1 MTTGPKIYDF
11 IGFGD
16 EIPGIFALVAAAR
29 EYRRRTGSNPRG
41 LLMFKGNSK
50 EGVGGHLVRGM
61 LAYLDRSNVPE
72 DVRQRTGLGF
82 FGDPCSLYKE
92 LLQRAG
98 VTQIA
103 LDATK
108 ANLALRGM
116 LSESGIDIISKIEI
130 KAVLK
135 EGRNL
140 SAIRLTNGETYSAKQ
155 FIDATVNAELA
166 QAADV
171 PKLRGFGTFGLPD
184 SEMPVTLVFE
194 TEGLSLGALRDV
206 ELAYLR
212 RFTNVADKEAQRFLA
227 IAAGNDPAFADRLRR
242 GLINE
247 NGYLRTLHAGSDYV
261 DIGSHALSIAY
272 HSFRGKKLSLAES
285 GAVLDPGNVAM
296 LPGNRLAWNAML
308 FRVNGQEAEA
318 LARGAAKPTAEMMVE
333 IGWIDRWFRSLGAK
347 SVRPALELYIRHA
360 GNITAVAEP
369 LRGHHMLSG
378 GVSASEA
385 IGTFA
390 YHFDVR
396 GGISGLGLRANS
408 MGISSIS
415 FSTPPVFNIGI
426 RHTLV
431 KSVPNLA
438 VVSPGSGF
446 DGYAC
451 SAGRIVEFNAAVG
464 QGLGIAAAIAL
475 LGKRNLL
482 DITNL
487 EVRQVLNATGLTPR
501 IYGRSNVVEAMRLQ
515 EFETVLATGSG
526 SVVASAGGVGGST

>member
-1 MTTGPKIYDF
+1 MTTSPRIYDF

-50 EGVGGHLVRGM
+50 QGVGGHLVRGM

-72 DVRQRTGLGF
+72 DVRRTTGLGF

-98 VTQIA
+98 VTLIA
-103 LDATK
+103 LDGAK
-108 ANLALRGM
+108 ANLALRAM
-116 LSESGIDIISKIEI
+116 LSEAGIDIISKIEI
-130 KAVLK
+130 QSVLK
-135 EGRNL
+135 NGLRL
-140 SAIRLTNGETYSAKQ
+140 TGIRLTNGETYSANQ
-155 FIDATVNAELA
+155 FIDSTVNAELA
-166 QAADV
+166 QAAEV
-171 PKLRGFGTFGLPD
+171 PKLQGFGTFGLPD
-184 SEMPVTLVFE
+184 SELPVTLVFE
-194 TEGLSLGALRDV
+194 TEGLSLGALREV

-212 RFTNVADKEAQRFLA
+212 RFTNLADKEAQRFLS
-227 IAAGNDPAFADRLRR
+227 IAAGNNEAYAAKLRK
-242 GLINE
+242 GLIQE
-247 NGYLRTLHAGSDYV
+247 NGYLRTLHAGSDYI

-272 HSFRGKKLSLAES
+272 QSFRGKKLSLTES

-296 LPGNRLAWNAML
+296 LSGNRLAWNALL
-308 FRVNGQEAEA
+308 FKVNGKEAEA
-318 LARGAAKPTAEMMVE
+318 LARGAALPTTAMMVE
-333 IGWIDRWFRSLGAK
+333 MGWIDRWFRSLGAK
-347 SVRPALELYIRHA
+347 AVRPAQELYIRHA
-360 GNITAVAEP
+360 GNITAPVEP
-369 LRGHHMLSG
+369 LRGHHMLAG
-378 GVSASEA
+378 GVPANEA

-396 GGISGLGLRANS
+396 GGISGLGLRANG

-426 RHTLV
+426 RHALI

-446 DGYAC
+446 DGYAS

-464 QGLGIAAAIAL
+464 QGVGIAAAIAL
-475 LGKRNLL
+475 LGKRNLM
-482 DITNL
+482 DISNL
-487 EVRQVLNATGLTPR
+487 EVRQVLNATGQNPR

-515 EFETVLATGSG
+515 EFESVLGVNTGTI
-526 SVVASAGGVGGST
+526 A

>member
-1 MTTGPKIYDF
+1 MSTPRPYDF

-29 EYRRRTGSNPRG
+29 EYRRNIGTNPRG

-92 LLQRAG
+92 FLQRAG
-98 VTQIA
+98 VTLIA
-103 LDATK
+103 LDPAK
-108 ANLALRGM
+108 ANLALRSM

-130 KAVLK
+130 QSVLRDGLK
-135 EGRNL
+135 L
-140 SAIRLTNGETYSAKQ
+140 SAIKLTNGETYSAKQ

-212 RFTNVADKEAQRFLA
+212 RFSNLADKEAQRFLA
-227 IAAGNDPAFADRLRR
+227 IAAGNDPAYAEKLRK

-272 HSFRGKKLSLAES
+272 QSFRGKKLSLTES

-296 LPGNRLAWNAML
+296 LPGNRLLWNALL
-308 FRVNGQEAEA
+308 FKADGKQAEA
-318 LARGAAKPTAEMMVE
+318 LARGAALPTPEMMVE
-333 IGWIDRWFRSLGAK
+333 FSWIDRWFRSLGAK
-347 SVRPALELYIRHA
+347 AVRPAGELYIRHA
-360 GNITAVAEP
+360 GNITAVMEP
-369 LRGHHMLSG
+369 LRGHQMLSG
-378 GVSASEA
+378 GVPSGDA
-385 IGTFA
+385 IATFA

-426 RHTLV
+426 RHALV

-438 VVSPGSGF
+438 VISPGSGF

-464 QGLGIAAAIAL
+464 QGIGIAAAIAL
-475 LGKRNLL
+475 LGNRNLNS
-482 DITNL
+482 ISNL
-487 EVRQVLNATGLTPR
+487 EVRNVLNKTGQLPR
-501 IYGRSNVVEAMRLQ
+501 IYGRNNTLEAIRMQ
-515 EFETVLATGSG
+515 EFETVLAMGNG
-526 SVVASAGGVGGST
+526 GVIASAGGVGGKV